1 MGLISQEEAT
11 VLLIEILKP
20 VPGSKRITLISSPN
34 RCNSNNG
41 EEQAGVGQAPGGAG
55 EGDHG
60 EGPDGLS
67 VLHPPG
73 TSVSP

>member
-20 VPGSKRITLISSPN
+20 VPGSKRITLISSSN